1 VKIIKRVH
9 KPKQSVIS
17 MEEYKRRKGLS
28 SEDRAKEDERIAILN
43 KLIKEANELT
53 W

>member
-1 VKIIKRVH
+1 MKIIKRVH

-17 MEEYKRRKGLS
+17 MEEYKRRKGLCP
-28 SEDRAKEDERIAILN
+28 EDRAKEDERVAILN
-43 KLIKEANELT
+43 KLIREANELT